1 MCSLSSV
8 YRISFKQSFAEMNKS
23 TSEWKSV
30 VGGIFFL
37 FGFTGLVVL
46 WQRKFGMSSQKC
58 NIGIIWL
65 HMCKYLPEF
74 VKIKTQSNAL
84 LFYSTIPA
92 TGIGQL
98 LDIFCNVI
106 SFFLFFPQCMDLFHT
121 HLTPST
127 KKRSCRGCWTW
138 ESIQWRAFQPSGT
151 TKTSSGKSKA
161 LRGPQHILEDKSRP
175 TQWYNN
181 TCILYLSLV
190 SYLSLCIF
198 GRVLPLTVIVY
209 YRNKNKLF
217 NRLNLCCCFLKLS
230 MLYNHQ

>member
-1 MCSLSSV
+1 
-8 YRISFKQSFAEMNKS
+8 MNKS

-46 WQRKFGMSSQKC
+46 WQRKFGTSSQKC

-65 HMCKYLPEF
+65 LMCKCLPEF
-74 VKIKTQSNAL
+74 DKIKTQSSAL
-84 LFYSTIPA
+84 LFYSTVPA
-92 TGIGQL
+92 NSIGKF

-106 SFFLFFPQCMDLFHT
+106 FFFFFPPQCMDLFHT
-121 HLTPST
+121 HLRPST

-138 ESIQWRAFQPSGT
+138 EWIQWRAFQPSGT

-161 LRGPQHILEDKSRP
+161 LRGPQHILEDKGWP
-175 TQWYNN
+175 TQWNNN

-209 YRNKNKLF
+209 YRSKNKLF
-217 NRLNLCCCFLKLS
+217 NRWNLSLHFFLNFQCF
-230 MLYNHQ
+230 YNHQ